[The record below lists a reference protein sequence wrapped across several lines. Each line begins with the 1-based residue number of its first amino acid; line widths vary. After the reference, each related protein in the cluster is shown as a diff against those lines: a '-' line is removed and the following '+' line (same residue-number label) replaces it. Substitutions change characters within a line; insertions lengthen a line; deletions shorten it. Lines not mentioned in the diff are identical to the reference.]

1 MIEDITKDAIHR
13 MDQAVIHTRTEMSKV
28 RTGRAN
34 TELVESIKVSYYGS
48 LTPLNQLSTISIP
61 EPRLITIHPFDKSVI
76 DEIEKAI
83 MESNLGLTPNNN
95 GEVIHVP
102 IPPLSEER
110 RVDLTKYIHQ
120 LAEEGRIAVRNVRR
134 DAINHLRTLQKED
147 HISEDEIKRSES
159 EMQNITDG
167 HVKTLNE
174 LMESKE
180 KEIMSN
186 EINFYY
192 RGSNLS
198 NDLIITSVKLK

>member
-13 MDQAVIHTRTEMSKV
+13 MDQAVIHTRTQMSKV

-95 GEVIHVP
+95 GEIIHVP

-110 RVDLTKYIHQ
+110 RVDLTKYIHK

-134 DAINHLRTLQKED
+134 DAINHLRVLQKED

-180 KEIMSN
+180 KEIM
-186 EINFYY
+186 
-192 RGSNLS
+192 L
-198 NDLIITSVKLK
+198 V

>member
-1 MIEDITKDAIHR
+1 M
-13 MDQAVIHTRTEMSKV
+13 
-28 RTGRAN
+28 
-34 TELVESIKVSYYGS
+34 
-48 LTPLNQLSTISIP
+48 NQLSTISIP

-95 GEVIHVP
+95 GEGIHVP

-180 KEIMSN
+180 KEIM
-186 EINFYY
+186 
-192 RGSNLS
+192 
-198 NDLIITSVKLK
+198 VV

>member
-1 MIEDITKDAIHR
+1 
-13 MDQAVIHTRTEMSKV
+13 
-28 RTGRAN
+28 
-34 TELVESIKVSYYGS
+34 
-48 LTPLNQLSTISIP
+48 
-61 EPRLITIHPFDKSVI
+61 
-76 DEIEKAI
+76 

-180 KEIMSN
+180 KEIM
-186 EINFYY
+186 
-192 RGSNLS
+192 
-198 NDLIITSVKLK
+198 VV

>member
-1 MIEDITKDAIHR
+1 MIKDITKDVIHR

-34 TELVESIKVSYYGS
+34 TELVESIKISYYGS

-102 IPPLSEER
+102 IPRLSEER
-110 RVDLTKYIHQ
+110 RVDLTKYIHK

-180 KEIMSN
+180 KEIM
-186 EINFYY
+186 
-192 RGSNLS
+192 
-198 NDLIITSVKLK
+198 VV

>member
-1 MIEDITKDAIHR
+1 MIKDITQDALQR
-13 MDQAVIHTRTEMSKV
+13 MDQAIIHTRTEMSKV

-34 TELVESIKVSYYGS
+34 TELVESIRVSYYGS

-95 GEVIHVP
+95 GDVIHVP

-120 LAEEGRIAVRNVRR
+120 LAEEGRVAVRNVRR
-134 DAINHLRTLQKED
+134 DAINHLRSLQKED
-147 HISEDEIKRSES
+147 HISEDEIKRSEV
-159 EMQNITDG
+159 EIQGITDS

-174 LMESKE
+174 IMETKE
-180 KEIMSN
+180 KEIM
-186 EINFYY
+186 I
-192 RGSNLS
+192 
-198 NDLIITSVKLK
+198 V

>member
-34 TELVESIKVSYYGS
+34 TELVDSIKVSYYGS

-134 DAINHLRTLQKED
+134 DAINHLRALQKED

-180 KEIMSN
+180 KEIM
-186 EINFYY
+186 
-192 RGSNLS
+192 L
-198 NDLIITSVKLK
+198 V

>member
-13 MDQAVIHTRTEMSKV
+13 MDQAVIHTRTQMSKV

-34 TELVESIKVSYYGS
+34 TEIVESIKVSYYGS

-180 KEIMSN
+180 KEIM
-186 EINFYY
+186 
-192 RGSNLS
+192 L
-198 NDLIITSVKLK
+198 V

>member
-1 MIEDITKDAIHR
+1 MIKDIINDTIHR
-13 MDQAVIHTRTEMSKV
+13 MDQAVVHTRTEMSKV

-34 TELVESIKVSYYGS
+34 TELVESIKVSYYGT

-95 GEVIHVP
+95 GEIILVP

-110 RVDLTKYIHQ
+110 RIDLTKYVHQ
-120 LAEEGRIAVRNVRR
+120 LAEEGRVAVRNVRR
-134 DAINHLRTLQKED
+134 DAIHQLRNLQKED
-147 HISEDEIKRSES
+147 HLSEDEIKRSET
-159 EMQNITDG
+159 EIQNLTDN

-174 LMESKE
+174 IMESKE
-180 KEIMSN
+180 KEIM
-186 EINFYY
+186 
-192 RGSNLS
+192 
-198 NDLIITSVKLK
+198 VV

>member
-34 TELVESIKVSYYGS
+34 TELVDSIKVSYYGS

-83 MESNLGLTPNNN
+83 KESNLGLTPNNN

-180 KEIMSN
+180 KEIM
-186 EINFYY
+186 
-192 RGSNLS
+192 
-198 NDLIITSVKLK
+198 VV

>member
-1 MIEDITKDAIHR
+1 MIKDITQDALHR
-13 MDQAVIHTRTEMSKV
+13 MDQAVVHTRTEMSKV

-34 TELVESIKVSYYGS
+34 TELVESIKISYYGS

-95 GEVIHVP
+95 GDLILVP

-110 RVDLTKYIHQ
+110 RVDLNKYIHQ
-120 LAEEGRIAVRNVRR
+120 LAEEGRIAVRNVRK
-134 DAINHLRTLQKED
+134 DAINHLRALQKED
-147 HISEDEIKRSES
+147 HISEDEIKRSET
-159 EMQNITDG
+159 EIQNFTDS

-174 LMESKE
+174 IMENKE
-180 KEIMSN
+180 KEIM
-186 EINFYY
+186 
-192 RGSNLS
+192 L
-198 NDLIITSVKLK
+198 V

>member
-1 MIEDITKDAIHR
+1 MIKDITKDAIHR
-13 MDQAVIHTRTEMSKV
+13 MDQAVIHTRTQMSKV

-34 TELVESIKVSYYGS
+34 TEIVESIKVSYYGS

-110 RVDLTKYIHQ
+110 RVDLTKYIHK

-134 DAINHLRTLQKED
+134 DAINHLRVLQKED

-180 KEIMSN
+180 KEIM
-186 EINFYY
+186 
-192 RGSNLS
+192 L
-198 NDLIITSVKLK
+198 V

>member
-13 MDQAVIHTRTEMSKV
+13 MDQAVIHTRTQMSKV

-34 TELVESIKVSYYGS
+34 TEIVESIKVSYYGS

-110 RVDLTKYIHQ
+110 RVDLTKYIHK

-134 DAINHLRTLQKED
+134 DAINHLRVLQKED

-180 KEIMSN
+180 KEIM
-186 EINFYY
+186 
-192 RGSNLS
+192 L
-198 NDLIITSVKLK
+198 V

>member
-1 MIEDITKDAIHR
+1 MIKDIINDTTQR
-13 MDQAVIHTRTEMSKV
+13 MDQAVAHTRTEMSKV

-34 TELVESIKVSYYGS
+34 TELVESIKVSYYGT

-95 GEVIHVP
+95 GEIILVP

-110 RVDLTKYIHQ
+110 RIDLTKYVHQ
-120 LAEEGRIAVRNVRR
+120 LAEEGRVAVRNVRR
-134 DAINHLRTLQKED
+134 DAIHHLRNLQKED
-147 HISEDEIKRSES
+147 NISEDEIKRSET
-159 EMQNITDG
+159 EIQNLTDN

-174 LMESKE
+174 IMESKE
-180 KEIMSN
+180 KEIM
-186 EINFYY
+186 
-192 RGSNLS
+192 
-198 NDLIITSVKLK
+198 VV

>member
-34 TELVESIKVSYYGS
+34 TELVDSIKVSYYGS

-134 DAINHLRTLQKED
+134 DAINHLRTVQKED

-180 KEIMSN
+180 KEIM
-186 EINFYY
+186 
-192 RGSNLS
+192 
-198 NDLIITSVKLK
+198 VV

>member
-13 MDQAVIHTRTEMSKV
+13 MDQAVIHTRTQMSKV

-34 TELVESIKVSYYGS
+34 TEIVESIKVSYYGS

-159 EMQNITDG
+159 EMQNITDV

-180 KEIMSN
+180 KEIM
-186 EINFYY
+186 
-192 RGSNLS
+192 L
-198 NDLIITSVKLK
+198 V

>member
-13 MDQAVIHTRTEMSKV
+13 MDQAVIHTRTQMSKV

-34 TELVESIKVSYYGS
+34 TEIVESIKISYYGS

-180 KEIMSN
+180 KEIM
-186 EINFYY
+186 
-192 RGSNLS
+192 L
-198 NDLIITSVKLK
+198 V